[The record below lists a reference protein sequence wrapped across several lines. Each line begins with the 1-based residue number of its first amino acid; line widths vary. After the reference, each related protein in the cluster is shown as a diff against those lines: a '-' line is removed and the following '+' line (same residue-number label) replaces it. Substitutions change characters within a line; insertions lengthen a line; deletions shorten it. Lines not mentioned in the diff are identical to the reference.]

1 MKKTFLYDFSF
12 ESMFGLFGKKSE
24 IDKLNSIY
32 KKLQEESFKLS
43 HTNRAASDKK
53 AVEAEAVLKQIEQL
67 RD

>member
-1 MKKTFLYDFSF
+1 
-12 ESMFGLFGKKSE
+12 MFGLFGKKSE

-53 AVEAEAVLKQIEQL
+53 AVEAEAVMKRIEAI
-67 RD
+67 RK